1 MWRAFR
7 GGEDDEY
14 SGPGDADAEAAAALA
29 GRWGTVIWQ
38 ASLAAEEESVLVAAV
53 IIVLDDAHERLPLL
67 AFAVTD
73 PVCQRRGIGR
83 WLIEDS
89 MRRLDGIGVKELHLA
104 VTRGNPA
111 MALYQ
116 RLGFTVIPS
125 GQPGRDDTE
134 REGTQPELGPGPGMA
149 RSVSGC
155 VPPPSRAPEDH
166 FKTASQK

>member
-7 GGEDDEY
+7 GAQDDEY

-89 MRRLDGIGVKELHLA
+89 MRRLDGIGIKELHLA

-116 RLGFTVIPS
+116 QLGFTVVPS
-125 GQPGRDDTE
+125 GQPGRDDAE
-134 REGTQPELGPGPGMA
+134 QEGTQPGLGPVHG
-149 RSVSGC
+149 
-155 VPPPSRAPEDH
+155 
-166 FKTASQK
+166 